1 MSRFLFLLW
10 DGGGNVPPQLGI
22 ARRLVARG
30 HHVRVLTEPSL
41 QREVAATGARFVPL
55 STAPHRSDRS
65 PASDF
70 VRDWEARTP
79 IGEFARTRDRVLI
92 GPAGLYAADVLAE
105 LRREPADALAVDW
118 LLFGGAL
125 AGEAAGVSTVMICH
139 NPWMVPEPGRPA
151 PGLGLR
157 PAAGIAGRVRDG
169 VGNRLF
175 TASFDRALPTLN
187 AARRGLGLEELT
199 TVSDLFG
206 RVERVLVLTEN
217 AFDFIPT
224 SRAANVIHVG
234 PVLDEP
240 NDTEPWSPPWA
251 AGDPRPL
258 VLVTTSSY
266 FQDPHTMLD
275 TACAAVR
282 NIGARAVVTT
292 GAVDP
297 GTLPQHESIF
307 AAPSLPHDQVMRQA
321 DAVIS
326 HCGLGTVHRALT
338 LGVPLLCQPIGRD
351 QPDVA
356 ARVVAAGAGLRQSPK
371 ASQQRVA
378 RALNR
383 LLTDRTYREHASDV
397 GARLRRAADRQAYLA
412 ELESAAEAQKS
423 SPVHEVAQRND

>member
-1 MSRFLFLLW
+1 
-10 DGGGNVPPQLGI
+10 
-22 ARRLVARG
+22 
-30 HHVRVLTEPSL
+30 
-41 QREVAATGARFVPL
+41 
-55 STAPHRSDRS
+55 
-65 PASDF
+65 
-70 VRDWEARTP
+70 
-79 IGEFARTRDRVLI
+79 
-92 GPAGLYAADVLAE
+92 
-105 LRREPADALAVDW
+105 
-118 LLFGGAL
+118 
-125 AGEAAGVSTVMICH
+125 
-139 NPWMVPEPGRPA
+139 
-151 PGLGLR
+151 
-157 PAAGIAGRVRDG
+157 
-169 VGNRLF
+169 
-175 TASFDRALPTLN
+175 LN
-187 AARRGLGLEELT
+187 AARRDLGLAELR
-199 TVSDLFG
+199 TVPDLFG
-206 RVERVLVLTEN
+206 RVDRVLVLTEK

-240 NDTEPWSPPWA
+240 DDSEPWSSPWD

-282 NIGARAVVTT
+282 KIGARAVVTT

-297 GTLPQHESIF
+297 AGLPRDESIF
-307 AAPSLPHDQVMRQA
+307 AARSLPHDQLMRQA

-338 LGVPLLCQPIGRD
+338 FGVPLLCQPIGRD

-371 ASQQRVA
+371 APPARVA
-378 RALNR
+378 RGLNR